1 VADTAQ
7 FPVNVDGGL
16 VLDKSV
22 FVMQPGE
29 AKSLINYEPDIG
41 GGYAKLKGFVKF
53 SDTEV
58 TGSGG
63 ILGLAFYGNN
73 KLIACRAANVMHG
86 TGGSW
91 TSITTGRTSAG
102 RYDFTSYDWDAVEN
116 LAMADGVN
124 NAAFFDGSTLTDITA
139 ANGGTKPTAPDVV
152 QEFKGHLFFGGMSN
166 SPHTVKFCAP
176 YDENDF
182 SASSGAGEIAF
193 GSDIISLKPF
203 RDNLIIFCRESIY
216 RLAGSSSADFQVAP
230 VTRNIGCLSHYSVQ
244 EIGGDLIFLAP
255 DGLRT
260 IAGTEKI
267 GDTELGTVSKQV
279 QTRLNS
285 LSQDQLSRV
294 SSHVIRAKS
303 QYRLYFPADSDS
315 EANAVGLIAV
325 VKTNLNTG
333 QIGWEFADLKGIK
346 PKIAESGY
354 ISDQEKV
361 VHGDYDGGFV
371 YLQESGS
378 TFAGTNM
385 ACTYRTADFN
395 MGDVGI
401 RKNMQRVITNYE
413 PSGTVASVNMDL
425 IYDYGDVTVNNP
437 ATYDF
442 IDPAGAAFYSSTTS
456 LYGTTEYGAATYTPL
471 SRQSVE
477 GSGFAVALKFTDTS
491 TNPTY
496 TFKGFS
502 LEFTPGAR
510 M

>member
-1 VADTAQ
+1 
-7 FPVNVDGGL
+7 
-16 VLDKSV
+16 
-22 FVMQPGE
+22 M
-29 AKSLINYEPDIG
+29 
-41 GGYAKLKGFVKF
+41 
-53 SDTEV
+53 
-58 TGSGG
+58 
-63 ILGLAFYGNN
+63 
-73 KLIACRAANVMHG
+73 C
-86 TGGSW
+86 
-91 TSITTGRTSAG
+91 
-102 RYDFTSYDWDAVEN
+102 
-116 LAMADGVN
+116 
-124 NAAFFDGSTLTDITA
+124 
-139 ANGGTKPTAPDVV
+139 
-152 QEFKGHLFFGGMSN
+152 N

-182 SASSGAGEIAF
+182 SAASGAGEIAF
-193 GSDIISLKPF
+193 GSDVISLKPF

-216 RLAGSSSADFQVAP
+216 RLAGSSAADFQIAP

-267 GDTELGTVSKQV
+267 GDTELGTISKQV
-279 QTRLNS
+279 QTRLNG
-285 LSQDQLSRV
+285 LSQDQLSRI

-303 QYRLYFPADSDS
+303 QYRLYFPADATS
-315 EANAVGLIAV
+315 EASCKGLIAV
-325 VKTNLNTG
+325 VKRNLNTG
-333 QIGWEFADLKGIK
+333 QIGWEFADIEGIK

-361 VHGDYDGGFV
+361 IHGDYDGGYV
-371 YLQESGS
+371 YLQESGND
-378 TFAGTNM
+378 FDGTTM
-385 ACTYRTADFN
+385 SCSYRTADFN

-401 RKNMQRVITNYE
+401 RKNMQRVIINYE
-413 PSGTVASVNMDL
+413 PSGTVASVDMDL

-437 ATYDF
+437 ATYDLL
-442 IDPAGAAFYSSTTS
+442 DPAGSAFYGSG
-456 LYGTTEYGAATYTPL
+456 LYASATYGGSTYTPL
-471 SRQSVE
+471 LRQSVE